1 MIYFFDDYENFS
13 AEKFL
18 KFLPKDRQKRFEKFK
33 RKIDR
38 DNCVVAYL
46 LLRLALRKNGIENFE
61 IAVGE
66 NGKPFLNGNDLF
78 FNISHCAEGVAVV
91 LDTAPVGIDVQEIGG
106 FNEKVAKRF
115 FDENENKKINASPDK
130 AETFTR
136 IWTLKESAIKCEGK
150 SLANLDEFS
159 FGNYERFFE
168 KFEKNFSCLS
178 EKNVLISVC
187 GNRYF
192 NEIKNKKTEELI

>member
-13 AEKFL
+13 AENFL
-18 KFLPKDRQKRFEKFK
+18 KILPKNRQEKFNRLK

-38 DNCVVAYL
+38 DNCVIAYL
-46 LLRLALRKNGIENFE
+46 LLRFALKENGIKKLE
-61 IAVGE
+61 IVVGE
-66 NGKPFLNGNDLF
+66 NGKPFLKGGEMF
-78 FNISHCAEGVAVV
+78 FNISHCAEGVAAA

-106 FNEKVAKRF
+106 FNERVAKRF
-115 FDENENKKINASPDK
+115 FDESENKKINASPDK
-130 AETFTR
+130 AKAFTR

-150 SLANLDEFS
+150 SLADLGDFS
-159 FGNYERFFE
+159 FGDYENFFKKYE
-168 KFEKNFSCLS
+168 KKFSCLS

-192 NEIKNKKTEELI
+192 DKIKKVKTEDFI

>member
-1 MIYFFDDYENFS
+1 MIYFFYDYENFC

-18 KFLPKDRQKRFEKFK
+18 KILPENRIEKYNRLKRNS
-33 RKIDR
+33 DR

-46 LLRLALRKNGIENFE
+46 LLRYALRENGIDSFE
-61 IAVGE
+61 TEVGE
-66 NGKPFLNGNDLF
+66 NGKPFLKSGEMF

-91 LDTAPVGIDVQEIGG
+91 VDTEPVGIDVQEIGG

-115 FDENENKKINASPDK
+115 FNESENKKINASPDK
-130 AETFTR
+130 AKAFTR

-150 SLANLDEFS
+150 SLADLEEFS
-159 FGNYERFFE
+159 FGDYENFFE
-168 KFEKNFSCLS
+168 KYEKKFSCLS

-187 GNRYF
+187 GDIYF
-192 NEIKNKKTEELI
+192 DKIKNVKTEDFI

>member
-1 MIYFFDDYENFS
+1 MIYFFDDYENFC

-18 KFLPKDRQKRFEKFK
+18 KILPENRIEKYNRLKRNS
-33 RKIDR
+33 DR

-46 LLRLALRKNGIENFE
+46 LLRYALRENGIDSFE
-61 IAVGE
+61 TEVGA
-66 NGKPFLNGNDLF
+66 NGKPFLKREKLF

-91 LDTAPVGIDVQEIGG
+91 VDAEPVGIDVQEIGG

-115 FDENENKKINASPDK
+115 FNESENKKINASPDK
-130 AETFTR
+130 AKAFTR

-150 SLANLDEFS
+150 SLANLGEFS
-159 FGNYERFFE
+159 FGDYENFFE
-168 KFEKNFSCLS
+168 KYEKKFSCLS

-187 GNRYF
+187 GDRYF
-192 NEIKNKKTEELI
+192 DKIKNVKTEDFI